1 MKREESNGFYYCLN
15 SCNSRTPEL
24 QQLLNERN
32 MNIIAISRG
41 TRFSPNHVGNDAAIY
56 NKVIEELLRMGHSV
70 RSYTE
75 DEFAEASLDELASA
89 SSEGAV
95 ESSSD
100 GLPEVVVTM
109 ARDKQ
114 TLARLLEWEARGVR
128 IINSPRGILNCV
140 RRPMTEL
147 LLAHNVP
154 HPRSWIVATDEP
166 LPAEVTFPCWLKR
179 GDSHVVVKQDVCYA
193 TTRDEAIRVVADMRE
208 RGIPT
213 VVINEHLAGDLVKFY
228 GVQGND
234 FFHWFYP
241 SAHSHSKFGL
251 EAINGLAQGFPF
263 DPAHLKECADE
274 AARVLDVPVYG
285 GDAVVMA
292 DGSIRIIDFN
302 DWPSF
307 APCRE
312 EAARAI
318 ARRVR

>member
-1 MKREESNGFYYCLN
+1 
-15 SCNSRTPEL
+15 
-24 QQLLNERN
+24 
-32 MNIIAISRG
+32 MNIIGISRG

-70 RSYTE
+70 RSYAE
-75 DEFAEASLDELASA
+75 DEFANASLDELAGA
-89 SSEGAV
+89 SLEGTV
-95 ESSSD
+95 ESLSD

-114 TLARLLEWEARGVR
+114 TLARLLEWETRGVR

-147 LLAHNVP
+147 LLAHKVP

-166 LPAEVTFPCWLKR
+166 FPLEVTFPCWLKR
-179 GDSHVVVKQDVCYA
+179 GDSHAMVKQDVCYA
-193 TTRDEAIRVVADMRE
+193 STRDEAIRVVADMHE
-208 RGIPT
+208 RGIPS
-213 VVINEHLAGDLVKFY
+213 VVINEHLVGDLVKFY

-241 SAHSHSKFGL
+241 SSESHSKFGL
-251 EAINGLAQGFPF
+251 ETINGQAQGLPF

-274 AARVLDVPVYG
+274 SARVLDVPVYG

-318 ARRVR
+318 AGRVR

>member
-1 MKREESNGFYYCLN
+1 
-15 SCNSRTPEL
+15 
-24 QQLLNERN
+24 
-32 MNIIAISRG
+32 MNIIGISRG

-70 RSYTE
+70 RSYAE
-75 DEFAEASLDELASA
+75 DEFANASLDELAGA
-89 SSEGAV
+89 SLEGTF

-100 GLPEVVVTM
+100 GLPDVVVTM

-147 LLAHNVP
+147 LLAHKVP

-166 LPAEVTFPCWLKR
+166 FPLEVTFPCWLKR
-179 GDSHVVVKQDVCYA
+179 GDSHAVVKQDVCYA
-193 TTRDEAIRVVADMRE
+193 STRDEAIRVVADMHE
-208 RGIPT
+208 RGIPS
-213 VVINEHLAGDLVKFY
+213 VVINEHLVGDLVKFY

-251 EAINGLAQGFPF
+251 EAINGQAQGLSF
-263 DPAHLKECADE
+263 DPAQLKQYADE

-318 ARRVR
+318 AGRVC

>member
-1 MKREESNGFYYCLN
+1 MNCIAV
-15 SCNSRTPEL
+15 SR
-24 QQLLNERN
+24 
-32 MNIIAISRG
+32 AS
-41 TRFSPNHVGNDAAIY
+41 RFSPNHVGNDAAIY
-56 NKVIEELLRMGHSV
+56 NKVLEELRHGGHHV
-70 RSYTE
+70 ASYTE
-75 DEFAEASLDELASA
+75 EEFLTLP
-89 SSEGAV
+89 
-95 ESSSD
+95 
-100 GLPEVVVTM
+100 LPEGEVRVVTM
-109 ARDKQ
+109 ARDRQ

-147 LLAHNVP
+147 LVKHGVP
-154 HPRSWIVATDEP
+154 HPQSWIVPTDEP
-166 LPAEVTFPCWLKR
+166 FPLEATFPCWLKR
-179 GDSHVVVKQDVCYA
+179 GDSHAIAKADVCYA
-193 TTRDEAIRVVADMRE
+193 RTRNEAIRVVADMRE
-208 RGIPT
+208 REIPS

-228 GVQGND
+228 GVQGDD

-241 SAHSHSKFGL
+241 STDSHSKFGL
-251 EAINGLAQGFPF
+251 EALNGPVQGLPF
-263 DPAHLKECADE
+263 DPALLKQYADE

-318 ARRVR
+318 ARRIENLEELKER

>member
-1 MKREESNGFYYCLN
+1 
-15 SCNSRTPEL
+15 
-24 QQLLNERN
+24 
-32 MNIIAISRG
+32 MNIIGISRG

-70 RSYTE
+70 RSYAE
-75 DEFAEASLDELASA
+75 DEFANASLDELAGA
-89 SSEGAV
+89 SLEGTV

-147 LLAHNVP
+147 LLAHKVP
-154 HPRSWIVATDEP
+154 HPRSWIVATDELFP
-166 LPAEVTFPCWLKR
+166 LEVTFPCWLKR
-179 GDSHVVVKQDVCYA
+179 GDSHAMVKQDVCYA
-193 TTRDEAIRVVADMRE
+193 STRDEAIRVVADMRE
-208 RGIPT
+208 RGIHS
-213 VVINEHLAGDLVKFY
+213 VVINEHLVGDLVKFY

-241 SAHSHSKFGL
+241 SAESHSKFGL
-251 EAINGLAQGFPF
+251 EAINGQAQGLPF
-263 DPAHLKECADE
+263 DPAHLKQYADE

-318 ARRVR
+318 AGRVR

>member
-1 MKREESNGFYYCLN
+1 
-15 SCNSRTPEL
+15 
-24 QQLLNERN
+24 
-32 MNIIAISRG
+32 MNIIGISRG

-70 RSYTE
+70 RSYAE
-75 DEFAEASLDELASA
+75 DEFANASLDKLAGA
-89 SSEGAV
+89 SLEGTF

-147 LLAHNVP
+147 LLAHKVP

-166 LPAEVTFPCWLKR
+166 FPLEVTFPCWLKR
-179 GDSHVVVKQDVCYA
+179 GDSHAMVKQDVCYA
-193 TTRDEAIRVVADMRE
+193 STRDEAIRVVADMRE
-208 RGIPT
+208 RGIPS
-213 VVINEHLAGDLVKFY
+213 VVINEHLVGDLVKFY

-251 EAINGLAQGFPF
+251 EAINGQAQGLPF
-263 DPAHLKECADE
+263 DPAQLKECADE

-318 ARRVR
+318 AGRVR

>member
-1 MKREESNGFYYCLN
+1 
-15 SCNSRTPEL
+15 
-24 QQLLNERN
+24 
-32 MNIIAISRG
+32 MNIIGISRG

-70 RSYTE
+70 RSYAE
-75 DEFAEASLDELASA
+75 DEFANASLDELAGA
-89 SSEGAV
+89 SLEGTF

-114 TLARLLEWEARGVR
+114 TLTRLLEWEARGVR

-147 LLAHNVP
+147 LLAHKVP

-166 LPAEVTFPCWLKR
+166 FPLEVTFPCWLKR
-179 GDSHVVVKQDVCYA
+179 GDSHAMVKQDVCYA
-193 TTRDEAIRVVADMRE
+193 STRDEAIRVVADMRE
-208 RGIPT
+208 RGIPS
-213 VVINEHLAGDLVKFY
+213 VVINEHLVGDLVKFY

-251 EAINGLAQGFPF
+251 ETINGQAQGLPF
-263 DPAHLKECADE
+263 DPAHLKQYADE

-318 ARRVR
+318 AGRVC

>member
-1 MKREESNGFYYCLN
+1 
-15 SCNSRTPEL
+15 
-24 QQLLNERN
+24 
-32 MNIIAISRG
+32 MNIIGISRG

-70 RSYTE
+70 RSYAE
-75 DEFAEASLDELASA
+75 DEFANASLDELAGA
-89 SSEGAV
+89 SLEGTF

-147 LLAHNVP
+147 LLAHKVP

-166 LPAEVTFPCWLKR
+166 FPLEVTFPCWLKR
-179 GDSHVVVKQDVCYA
+179 GDSHAMVKQDVCYA
-193 TTRDEAIRVVADMRE
+193 STCDEAIRVVADMHE
-208 RGIPT
+208 RGIPS
-213 VVINEHLAGDLVKFY
+213 VVINEHLVGDLVKFY

-251 EAINGLAQGFPF
+251 EAINGQTQGLPF
-263 DPAHLKECADE
+263 DPAQLKQYADE

-318 ARRVR
+318 AGRVR

>member
-1 MKREESNGFYYCLN
+1 
-15 SCNSRTPEL
+15 
-24 QQLLNERN
+24 
-32 MNIIAISRG
+32 MNIIGISRG

-56 NKVIEELLRMGHSV
+56 NKVMEELLRMGHSV
-70 RSYTE
+70 RSYAE
-75 DEFAEASLDELASA
+75 DEFANASL
-89 SSEGAV
+89 EGTF
-95 ESSSD
+95 ESSSG

-109 ARDKQ
+109 ARDKH
-114 TLARLLEWEARGVR
+114 TLARLLEWETRGVR

-147 LLAHNVP
+147 LLAHKVP

-166 LPAEVTFPCWLKR
+166 FPLEVTFPCWLKR
-179 GDSHVVVKQDVCYA
+179 GDSHAMVKQDVCYVS
-193 TTRDEAIRVVADMRE
+193 TRDEAIRVVADMHE
-208 RGIPT
+208 RGIPS
-213 VVINEHLAGDLVKFY
+213 VVINEHLVGDLVKFY

-251 EAINGLAQGFPF
+251 EAINGQAQGLPF

-274 AARVLDVPVYG
+274 SARVLDVPVYG
-285 GDAVVMA
+285 GDAMVMA

-318 ARRVR
+318 AGRVR

>member
-1 MKREESNGFYYCLN
+1 
-15 SCNSRTPEL
+15 
-24 QQLLNERN
+24 
-32 MNIIAISRG
+32 MNIIGISRG

-70 RSYTE
+70 RSYAE
-75 DEFAEASLDELASA
+75 DEFANASLDELAGA
-89 SSEGAV
+89 SLEGTF

-147 LLAHNVP
+147 LLAHKVP

-166 LPAEVTFPCWLKR
+166 FPLEVTFPCWLKR
-179 GDSHVVVKQDVCYA
+179 GDSHAMVKQDVCYA
-193 TTRDEAIRVVADMRE
+193 STRDEAIRVVADMRE

-213 VVINEHLAGDLVKFY
+213 VVVNEHLAGDLVKFY
-228 GVQGND
+228 GVQD
-234 FFHWFYP
+234 EPFFHWFYP

-251 EAINGLAQGFPF
+251 EAINGQAQGFPF
-263 DPAHLKECADE
+263 DPAQLKQYADE

>member
-1 MKREESNGFYYCLN
+1 
-15 SCNSRTPEL
+15 
-24 QQLLNERN
+24 
-32 MNIIAISRG
+32 MNIIGISRG

-70 RSYTE
+70 RSYAE
-75 DEFAEASLDELASA
+75 DEFANASLDELAGA
-89 SSEGAV
+89 SLEGTF
-95 ESSSD
+95 ESLSD
-100 GLPEVVVTM
+100 GLPDVVVTM

-147 LLAHNVP
+147 LLAHKVP

-166 LPAEVTFPCWLKR
+166 FPLEVTFPCWLKR
-179 GDSHVVVKQDVCYA
+179 GDSHAMVKQDVCYA
-193 TTRDEAIRVVADMRE
+193 STRDEAIRVVADMRE
-208 RGIPT
+208 RGIPS
-213 VVINEHLAGDLVKFY
+213 VVINEHLVGDLVKFY

-241 SAHSHSKFGL
+241 SSESHSKFGL
-251 EAINGLAQGFPF
+251 EAINGQAQGLPF
-263 DPAHLKECADE
+263 DPAQLKQYADE

-318 ARRVR
+318 AGRVR

>member
-1 MKREESNGFYYCLN
+1 
-15 SCNSRTPEL
+15 
-24 QQLLNERN
+24 
-32 MNIIAISRG
+32 MNIIGISRG

-70 RSYTE
+70 RSYAE
-75 DEFAEASLDELASA
+75 DEFANASLDELAGA
-89 SSEGAV
+89 SLEGTF

-114 TLARLLEWEARGVR
+114 TLTRLLEWEARGVR

-147 LLAHNVP
+147 LLAHKVP

-166 LPAEVTFPCWLKR
+166 FPLEVTFPCWLKR
-179 GDSHVVVKQDVCYA
+179 GDSHAMVKQDVCYA
-193 TTRDEAIRVVADMRE
+193 STRDEAIRVVADMRE
-208 RGIPT
+208 RGIPS
-213 VVINEHLAGDLVKFY
+213 VVINEHLVGDLVKFY

-251 EAINGLAQGFPF
+251 ETINGQAQGLPF
-263 DPAHLKECADE
+263 DPAHLKQYADE

-307 APCRE
+307 VPCRE

-318 ARRVR
+318 AGRVC

>member
-1 MKREESNGFYYCLN
+1 
-15 SCNSRTPEL
+15 
-24 QQLLNERN
+24 
-32 MNIIAISRG
+32 MNIIGISRG

-70 RSYTE
+70 RSYAE
-75 DEFAEASLDELASA
+75 DEFANASL
-89 SSEGAV
+89 EGTF
-95 ESSSD
+95 ESSSG

-114 TLARLLEWEARGVR
+114 TLARLLEWETRGVR

-147 LLAHNVP
+147 LLAHKVP

-166 LPAEVTFPCWLKR
+166 FPLEVTFPCWLKR
-179 GDSHVVVKQDVCYA
+179 GDSHAMVKQDVCYVS
-193 TTRDEAIRVVADMRE
+193 TRDEAIRVVADMHE
-208 RGIPT
+208 RGIPS
-213 VVINEHLAGDLVKFY
+213 VVINEHLVGDLVKFY

-241 SAHSHSKFGL
+241 SSESHSKFGL
-251 EAINGLAQGFPF
+251 ETINGQAQGLPF

-274 AARVLDVPVYG
+274 SARVLDVPVYG

-318 ARRVR
+318 AGRVR

>member
-1 MKREESNGFYYCLN
+1 
-15 SCNSRTPEL
+15 
-24 QQLLNERN
+24 
-32 MNIIAISRG
+32 MNIIGISRG

-70 RSYTE
+70 RSYAE
-75 DEFAEASLDELASA
+75 DEFANASLDELANA
-89 SSEGAV
+89 SLDELAGASLEGTF
-95 ESSSD
+95 ESLSD
-100 GLPEVVVTM
+100 GLPDVVVTM

-147 LLAHNVP
+147 LLAHKVP

-166 LPAEVTFPCWLKR
+166 FPLEVTFPCWLKR
-179 GDSHVVVKQDVCYA
+179 GDSHAMVKQDVCYA
-193 TTRDEAIRVVADMRE
+193 STRDEAIRVVADMRE
-208 RGIPT
+208 RGIPS
-213 VVINEHLAGDLVKFY
+213 VVINEHLVGDLVKFY

-241 SAHSHSKFGL
+241 SSHSHSKFGL
-251 EAINGLAQGFPF
+251 EAINGQAQGLPF
-263 DPAHLKECADE
+263 DPAQLKQYADE

-318 ARRVR
+318 AGRVR